1 MLRKTGVGFLL
12 SLVFVFIFI
21 TPTNV
26 FAEKGKW
33 SFTPYAGAN
42 VASSRDMVEG
52 MSGAGSAAI
61 TFSDGSQLAAAV
73 TATIDDLSFDDTHD
87 TPVLA
92 GFDVGYFISDD
103 LEIFSGL
110 HFVTANATSAK
121 VLSITAAGNFTSS
134 GGTVTAFAVGETANV
149 RFDDYDSWDI
159 SVGATKYFSM
169 ADFTPYIG
177 GYAGYKH
184 IDEMKFKLSFVT
196 TGVSTGSIK
205 FYNESDVGFFG
216 FHTGINKNFN
226 MAGTPLTFG
235 IRARLDYTPELDNDD
250 SDVDL
255 VGAGGTN
262 DAGGGVDFGL
272 TAQLSIPF

>member
-1 MLRKTGVGFLL
+1 MVRRTGVGVLL
-12 SLVFVFIFI
+12 SMVFVFIFLV
-21 TPTNV
+21 PTNV

-42 VASSRDMVEG
+42 VATSRDMVEG
-52 MSGAGSAAI
+52 MSGAGSVAV

-92 GFDVGYFISDD
+92 GFDVGYFISDN

-110 HFVTANATSAK
+110 HFVTASGNSTK

-134 GGTVTAFAVGETANV
+134 GGTVTAIAVGETANV
-149 RFDDYDSWDI
+149 LFDDYDSWDI
-159 SVGATKYFSM
+159 SVGATKYFPNP
-169 ADFTPYIG
+169 DFTPYIG

-226 MAGTPLTFG
+226 MAGTPLNFG

-250 SDVDL
+250 SDIDL

-272 TAQLSIPF
+272 TGQLSILF

>member
-1 MLRKTGVGFLL
+1 MIRKTGVGVLL

-21 TPTNV
+21 VPTNV

-42 VASSRDMVEG
+42 AATSRDMVEG
-52 MSGAGSAAI
+52 ISGGFGVAV

-73 TATIDDLSFDDTHD
+73 TATIEDLSFDDTHD
-87 TPVLA
+87 TSVLA

-110 HFVTANATSAK
+110 HFVTASGNSTK

-134 GGTVTAFAVGETANV
+134 GGTVTALALNETANV
-149 RFDDYDSWDI
+149 LFDDYDSWDI
-159 SVGATKYFSM
+159 SVGATKYFPNP
-169 ADFTPYIG
+169 DFTPYIG

-184 IDEMKFKLSFVT
+184 IDEMKLKLSFVT

-205 FYNESDVGFFG
+205 FYKDSASGFFG
-216 FHTGINKNFN
+216 FHTGINTKFD
-226 MAGTPLTFG
+226 MEGTPLTFV
-235 IRARLDYTPELDNDD
+235 IRARLDYTQELENDD
-250 SDVDL
+250 SDIGL
-255 VGAGGTN
+255 IGAGATN

-272 TAQLSIPF
+272 TGQLSIPF

>member
-1 MLRKTGVGFLL
+1 MVKKNGVGVLL
-12 SLVFVFIFI
+12 SLVFVFIFLV
-21 TPTNV
+21 PTNV

-42 VASSRDMVEG
+42 VATSRDMVEG
-52 MSGAGSAAI
+52 MSGAGSVAV

-73 TATIDDLSFDDTHD
+73 TATIDGLSFDDTHD

-110 HFVTANATSAK
+110 HFVTASGISTK
-121 VLSITAAGNFTSS
+121 VLSISAAGNFTDS
-134 GGTVTAFAVGETANV
+134 GGTVTALALNETANV
-149 RFDDYDSWDI
+149 LFDDYDSWDI

-177 GYAGYKH
+177 AYAGYKH
-184 IDEMKFKLSFVT
+184 IDEMKLKLSFVT

-226 MAGTPLTFG
+226 MEGTPLTFG
-235 IRARLDYTPELDNDD
+235 IRARLDYTPELENDD
-250 SDVDL
+250 SDISL
-255 VGAGGTN
+255 VGAGATN
-262 DAGGGVDFGL
+262 NAGGGVDFGL
-272 TAQLSIPF
+272 TGQLSIPF

>member
-1 MLRKTGVGFLL
+1 MLKKLFLIVL
-12 SLVFVFIFI
+12 ICSFFS
-21 TPTNV
+21 PTNV

-52 MSGAGSAAI
+52 ISGAGSVAV

-73 TATIDDLSFDDTHD
+73 TATIEGLSFDDTHD
-87 TPVLA
+87 TAVLA

-110 HFVTANATSAK
+110 HFVTASGNSTK
-121 VLSITAAGNFTSS
+121 VLTITGAGNFTSS
-134 GGTVTAFAVGETANV
+134 GGTVTALALNETANV
-149 RFDDYDSWDI
+149 LFDDYDSWDI
-159 SVGATKYFSM
+159 SVGVTKYFSM

-184 IDEMKFKLSFVT
+184 IDEMKLKLSFVT

-205 FYNESDVGFFG
+205 FYDDTDTAFFG

-235 IRARLDYTPELDNDD
+235 IRARLDYTPDLNDD
-250 SDVDL
+250 DSSAGL
-255 VGAGGTN
+255 ITGGATTN
-262 DAGGGVDFGL
+262 DDGGGVDLGL
-272 TAQLSIPF
+272 TGQLSVPF

>member
-73 TATIDDLSFDDTHD
+73 TATINDLSFDDTHD

-110 HFVTANATSAK
+110 HFVTANANSAK

>member
-1 MLRKTGVGFLL
+1 MIRKTGVGVLL

-21 TPTNV
+21 IPTNV

-33 SFTPYAGAN
+33 SFTPYAGVN
-42 VASSRDMVEG
+42 VATSRDMVEG
-52 MSGAGSAAI
+52 MAGAGSVAV

-73 TATIDDLSFDDTHD
+73 TATIEDLSFDDTHD

-110 HFVTANATSAK
+110 HFVTANGRSPQ
-121 VLSITAAGNFTSS
+121 VLTITAAGNFTSS
-134 GGTVTAFAVGETANV
+134 GGTVTALTLNEAANV

-159 SVGATKYFSM
+159 SVGATKYFPNP
-169 ADFTPYIG
+169 DFTPYIG

-184 IDEMKFKLSFVT
+184 IDEMKFKLTFET
-196 TGVSTGSIK
+196 AGVSTGRIK
-205 FYNESDVGFFG
+205 FYDESDVGFFG
-216 FHTGINKNFN
+216 FHTGITTKIYQ
-226 MAGTPLTFG
+226 TLTFG
-235 IRARLDYTPELDNDD
+235 IRARLDYTPELANNDVD
-250 SDVDL
+250 IDL

-272 TAQLSIPF
+272 TGQLSIPF

>member
-1 MLRKTGVGFLL
+1 MIRKTGVGFLL

-21 TPTNV
+21 IPTNV

-52 MSGAGSAAI
+52 ISGAGSVAV

-73 TATIDDLSFDDTHD
+73 TATIDGLSFDDTHD
-87 TPVLA
+87 IPVLA

-110 HFVTANATSAK
+110 HFVTAGGNSTKAID
-121 VLSITAAGNFTSS
+121 ITAGFNFVQ
-134 GGTVTAFAVGETANV
+134 GGTTTAIAVTDTVNAL
-149 RFDDYDSWDI
+149 FDDYNSWDI
-159 SVGATKYFSM
+159 SVGATKYFPM

-184 IDEMKFKLSFVT
+184 IDEMKLKLSFVT
-196 TGVSTGSIK
+196 TGVSTGKIK
-205 FYNESDVGFFG
+205 FYNESDVAFFG

-235 IRARLDYTPELDNDD
+235 IRARLDYTPDLSDDD
-250 SDVDL
+250 SD
-255 VGAGGTN
+255 AGLITGGSATN

-272 TAQLSIPF
+272 TGQLSIPF